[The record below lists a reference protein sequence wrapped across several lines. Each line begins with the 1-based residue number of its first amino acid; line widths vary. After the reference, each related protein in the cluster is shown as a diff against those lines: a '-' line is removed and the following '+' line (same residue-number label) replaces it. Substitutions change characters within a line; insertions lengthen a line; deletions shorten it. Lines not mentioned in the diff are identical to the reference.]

1 MDHRALSPRLRIAR
15 LQTMLAI
22 IDFFLQITLRR
33 RGPEDLPDSRFLLL
47 LSALCYVV
55 VQLFLALP
63 IYSLSILLF
72 RSILIDIS
80 LLCACVWGL
89 LWLTRHLSRS
99 GQTLTAFFGT
109 GALLGLLMLPFN
121 YWLDAQSVPGQP
133 AVLPT
138 AGLLAIVSWSLV
150 VNGHIFARALSIPFV
165 AGIMLSLAYF
175 FLNYLVFWQL
185 GPPPA

>member
-1 MDHRALSPRLRIAR
+1 
-15 LQTMLAI
+15 MLAI

-72 RSILIDIS
+72 RSILVDVA
-80 LLCACVWGL
+80 LLCACVCGL
-89 LWLTRHLSRS
+89 LWLAHHLSRS

-133 AVLPT
+133 ALLPT